1 MSTTAVSS
9 GAEGT
14 AVILGASGAVG
25 KPLLSLLVSDKSP
38 YSTVYSFARRPH
50 PSPPIVASNI
60 EYKEILVDFEK
71 LHTGDATE
79 TAKFSSIPAANAI
92 FITMGTT
99 RAAAGSMSAFERIDR
114 GYVLS
119 AAQALLNPTKQSTL
133 VYCSSGSSSSTS
145 WFPYLK
151 SKGLTEEAL
160 ANLYQQCII
169 VRPAFLQNANRP
181 QTRLLERLFEPVVSL
196 ASNFTDSAAVPV
208 STVAHAIV
216 EAAKLGPKQLKQM
229 RLAQNPPNAF
239 KLEHAKSSNETVIV
253 QNPAV
258 LKLGKGQI

>member
-1 MSTTAVSS
+1 MRS
-9 GAEGT
+9 
-14 AVILGASGAVG
+14 LGASGAVG

-50 PSPPIVASNI
+50 PSPPTVASNV

-71 LHTGDATE
+71 LHTGDPTE
-79 TAKFSSIPAANAI
+79 TAKLTSIPAADAI

-133 VYCSSGSSSSTS
+133 VYCSSGSSSSSS

-151 SKGLTEEAL
+151 SKGLTEEGL
-160 ANLYQQCII
+160 ANLYQRCII

-181 QTRLLERLFEPVVSL
+181 QTRILERMFEPIMSL
-196 ASNFTDSAAVPV
+196 ASNFTDSAAVQV
-208 STVAHAIV
+208 GTVAKAII
-216 EAAKLGPKQLKQM
+216 EAAKLGPKGLKEKGLGQD
-229 RLAQNPPNAF
+229 PPNGF
-239 KLEHAKSSNETVIV
+239 KMEQGKSREETVIV